1 MLWAQSTTEDYI
13 RANFWKTIW
22 LMMLHDNTNFGSKS
36 FSGSE
41 DITWTNI
48 HWHFEILLW
57 PCPWTQ
63 QSTFSTNTLAYD
75 NVLSDQ
81 VWWQKDQ
88 QFKRCSRNHH
98 ILIIWAL
105 AVTLALTIANQS
117 FCMTLWLIMMYHNTR
132 FGNKMFGGL
141 EDTIW
146 TNINILTL
154 SCDLDPECSNPFFF
168 FFICIIRSSLVAK
181 ESTVQII

>member
-1 MLWAQSTTEDYI
+1 MTLALKTADQSFSK
-13 RANFWKTIW
+13 RIW
-22 LMMLHDNTNFGSKS
+22 LIIMHYHTKFGTKR
-36 FSGSE
+36 FSESE
-41 DITWTNI
+41 DMIRTNI

-63 QSTFSTNTLAYD
+63 QSTFSINTLAYD

-105 AVTLALTIANQS
+105 AVTLALKIANQS
-117 FCMTLWLIMMYHNTR
+117 FCMTLWLIMMYHSTR
-132 FGNKMFGGL
+132 FGNKMFGTPSGQTL
-141 EDTIW
+141 TFW
-146 TNINILTL
+146 PFAVTLTL
-154 SCDLDPECSNPFFF
+154 NAVIKLAYDDVS
-168 FFICIIRSSLVAK
+168 
-181 ESTVQII
+181 